1 MRRFLPALLPLAL
14 LVAAPAV
21 AAPENLVPRLEAL
34 AASGSGEAAYHL
46 GMIHHMGLAGV
57 PKNPAKA
64 LAQFKLAAER
74 GDPLGAY
81 KLGCFYAGQGEGV
94 VRRDP
99 KLALRWKLVAAEAGY
114 ALAQEEVSELYAGV
128 GEYAKGSVWLQAAAR
143 QGSPRAL
150 MTLGV
155 LYDPQTADLGV
166 GKDPVKS
173 FGYYSLFFNKMDQP
187 ELLPAAKALKDEA
200 VKRMTEAELE
210 QAEAMIAA
218 WQDQPTPLTVKARL
232 GLEAAERLLE
242 PAGEAATPPPAG

>member
-1 MRRFLPALLPLAL
+1 MKRFLPALLPLAL
-14 LVAAPAV
+14 LAAAPAN
-21 AAPENLVPRLEAL
+21 AAPENLVSRLEAL

-46 GMIHHMGLAGV
+46 GMIHHMGLAGA

-64 LAQFKLAAER
+64 FAQFKLAAER

-114 ALAQEEVSELYAGV
+114 ALAQEEVAELYAGEDD
-128 GEYAKGSVWLQAAAR
+128 GAKALPWFEAAAR

-155 LYDPQTADLGV
+155 LHDPKTPPMGAA
-166 GKDPVKS
+166 KDPVKS
-173 FGYYSLFFNKMDQP
+173 LAYLMLFFNKFDKP
-187 ELLPAAKALKDEA
+187 EMAAARQAFHDEA
-200 VKRMTEAELE
+200 VKRMSKSELE
-210 QAEAMIAA
+210 QAEAMIAG
-218 WQDQPTPLTVKARL
+218 WREQPTPLTEKAGL
-232 GLEAAERLLE
+232 GLGAAERMVR
-242 PAGEAATPPPAG
+242 PAGGAATPPPAG